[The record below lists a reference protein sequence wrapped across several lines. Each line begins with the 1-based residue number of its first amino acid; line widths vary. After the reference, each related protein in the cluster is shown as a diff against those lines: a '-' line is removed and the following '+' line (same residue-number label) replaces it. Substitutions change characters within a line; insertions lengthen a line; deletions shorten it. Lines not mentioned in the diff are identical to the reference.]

1 MGKPRF
7 GELDARNNSTAYEI
21 YRNRHK
27 ELPLL
32 IKEVEVVD
40 EIDYLDQY
48 SINDSAKMI
57 WKLLD
62 ELDPL
67 NKRILIM
74 MYESEMTYLE
84 ISEELSIKRNKIESV
99 VLNALDELK
108 TLIIIKIKYQG
119 LKLDFM
125 FKFNYGKIYDT
136 FFYKNMVPKNF
147 RSLISRH
154 YLVV

>member
-1 MGKPRF
+1 MREPRY
-7 GELDARNNSTAYEI
+7 GEIDTRNNPGAYEI

-40 EIDYLDQY
+40 EIDYIDQY
-48 SINDSAKMI
+48 SIDDSARMV
-57 WKLLD
+57 WEFLD

-67 NKRILIM
+67 DKRILIM
-74 MYESEMTYLE
+74 LYESEMTYLE

-99 VLNALDELK
+99 INNALGELK
-108 TLIIIKIKYQG
+108 TLVCIKIKYHG

-125 FKFNYGKIYDT
+125 SNFNYGKIYDT

-147 RSLISRH
+147 RSLISKIDNIK
-154 YLVV
+154 